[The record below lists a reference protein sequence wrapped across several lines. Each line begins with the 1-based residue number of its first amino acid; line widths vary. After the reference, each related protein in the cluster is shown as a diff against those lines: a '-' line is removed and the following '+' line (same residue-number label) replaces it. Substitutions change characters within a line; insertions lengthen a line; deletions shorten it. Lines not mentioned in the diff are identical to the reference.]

1 LNLLKYRNSNSNKLN
16 DLLTFGRRALSF
28 HLDKISKCYA
38 DAGDSIFELEPSL
51 KEKDLI
57 FYKQNIKMH
66 RSSIIGGYSE

>member
-16 DLLTFGRRALSF
+16 DLLTFGRRELSF
-28 HLDKISKCYA
+28 HLDKIRKCY
-38 DAGDSIFELEPSL
+38 AGDSIFELEPYL